1 MTYHPKACE
10 EGDGELEHKGCDMGC
25 EGNETKVED
34 LTFEDEMIEN
44 IVQHPL
50 QNKIHAATGRIT
62 EQFEAHHLAEGR
74 IEKVDK
80 LRQGAFYPG
89 FYVFQG

>member
-1 MTYHPKACE
+1 MTRHPETCQESNGK
-10 EGDGELEHKGCDMGC
+10 LEHEGRDMGR

-34 LTFEDEMIEN
+34 LAFEDKMIEN

-50 QNKIHAATGRIT
+50 QHKIHSAASRIT
-62 EQFEAHHLAEGR
+62 KQFTAHHLAERR
-74 IEKVDK
+74 IEEVDD
-80 LRQGAFYPG
+80 RGQSAFYPG